1 MKEIT
6 IDGRIGRSAEVF
18 EGKTGVKYARF
29 SLANSEYRN
38 KEVTT
43 TWFDITTTNE
53 FIVEKLA
60 PYLTKGKYVII
71 SGDLETRDLVTV
83 KNGKVYVNL
92 RVKATSIHFP
102 PVNNQNKEEKG
113 DEKKIE
119 EFTPTAGLTPE
130 NDQVA
135 APVAEP
141 AYAASS
147 VSIESG
153 DMPEDLPF

>member
-6 IDGRIGRSAEVF
+6 VDGKIGKNAEVF
-18 EGKTGVKYARF
+18 EGKTGIKYARF

-38 KEVTT
+38 KEATT
-43 TWFDITTTNE
+43 TWFDVTTTNE
-53 FIVEKLA
+53 FIVEKLV
-60 PYLTKGKYVII
+60 PYLTKGKYVIV
-71 SGDLETRDLVTV
+71 SGDMETRDLVTV

-102 PVNNQNKEEKG
+102 PVSNQNKEEKT

-119 EFTPTAGLTPE
+119 EFTPTGGLTPE
-130 NDQVA
+130 KENEP

-141 AYAASS
+141 AFAPLSLP
-147 VSIESG
+147 I
-153 DMPEDLPF
+153 DNDDLPF